1 MMIKG
6 GIRIGGLSRI
16 AGYDTDAVTYFAR
29 AGVTDATAKAQ
40 INAFVLGVKDLGL
53 YNSIVSWPLRSTQNA
68 GTGTTAYSLGG
79 LGTYDATLSASPSWG
94 TTGVSFS
101 GMGTLLNNSLATLV
115 IANNGYGSVLV
126 ASNSATGTINFGV
139 LKGGGTN
146 QTGDNYIGLSRQ
158 FNFLAQAQT
167 YLTGGSGDR
176 GFGSLSFSAS
186 GFQFFGSSRTGLTAP
201 ATDTGYVKL
210 NSSTNST
217 LSGSG
222 NLPSINPFGTNFYI
236 FGSGNSGNTY
246 AFSMVSTAISTTN
259 MESIRSIYKTTLG
272 DGLGLP

>member
-6 GIRIGGLSRI
+6 GIRIGGLGIS
-16 AGYDTDAVTYFAR
+16 GYDADAVAYFAR

-40 INAFVLGVKDLGL
+40 INAFVKGVKDLGL

-101 GMGTLLNNSLATLV
+101 GMGTLQNDSLATLV
-115 IANNGYGSVLV
+115 RANNGYGAVLIC
-126 ASNSATGTINFGV
+126 SNSASGTVNFGV
-139 LKGGGTN
+139 LKGGGGN
-146 QTGDNYIGLSRQ
+146 QTGDNYIAFARQ
-158 FNFLAQAQT
+158 FNFLAQAQI
-167 YLTGGSGDR
+167 YLTGGSGER
-176 GFGSLSFSAS
+176 GFGSLSFNAS

-217 LSGSG
+217 LGGTG
-222 NLPSINPFGTNFYI
+222 NLPSTNPFAENFYV
-236 FGSGNSGNTY
+236 FGSSNSGNTY
-246 AFSMVSTAISTTN
+246 AFSMISTPMSTTD
-259 MESIRSIYKTTLG
+259 MESIRSLYKATLG
-272 DGLGLP
+272 DGLSLP